1 MTVETGREEAHTVPR
16 EVEMSDA
23 GVRFCTPRLEVR
35 EATADDV
42 EFIVSLWRDPRV
54 MNYVGFPSGIPTA
67 ADDVPRRIRCG
78 AGLTALLI
86 AESRETRE
94 AIGQCLLGALD
105 PAGVCEP
112 DIKLAPAY
120 WKRGYGRE
128 LWAALIDELFLRS
141 SCFIVRGTPNVANA
155 ASIRMQ
161 EGAGMKRVG
170 EGISEF
176 PASMRAFTTPVSYA
190 VYEITRAE
198 WQRRRM
204 GRSTPQTC
212 G

>member
-86 AESRETRE
+86 AESRETGE
-94 AIGQCLLGALD
+94 AIGQCLLGALG
-105 PAGVCEP
+105 PAGISEP

-120 WKRGYGRE
+120 WGQGYGRE
-128 LWAALIDELFLRS
+128 LWAALIDQLFLRS

-161 EGAGMKRVG
+161 EAAGMKRVG

-190 VYEITRAE
+190 VYEITRGE

-204 GRSTPQTC
+204 GRPTSRAC